1 MLIGYYLPVL
11 IYEPLSYGPL
21 SYEPLIYGPLN
32 YERLSYGLQL
42 RAAVLRT
49 SELRAINYGL
59 SIMGY
64 QLRAIN
70 YGLSITG
77 YQLRAISYGLYSP
90 ERAACIS
97 QHLGLGNVH

>member
-1 MLIGYYLPVL
+1 MGY
-11 IYEPLSYGPL
+11 
-21 SYEPLIYGPLN
+21 
-32 YERLSYGLQL
+32 QL

-59 SIMGY
+59 SIT
-64 QLRAIN
+64 
-70 YGLSITG
+70 S

>member
-11 IYEPLSYGPL
+11 IYEPLIDGPM
-21 SYEPLIYGPLN
+21 IYGPLN

-59 SIMGY
+59 SAMD
-64 QLRAIN
+64 
-70 YGLSITG
+70 
-77 YQLRAISYGLYSP
+77 
-90 ERAACIS
+90 CIHRS
-97 QHLGLGNVH
+97 ALHASAST

>member
-11 IYEPLSYGPL
+11 IYEPLIDGPL
-21 SYEPLIYGPLN
+21 I
-32 YERLSYGLQL
+32 YERLSYGLL
-42 RAAVLRT
+42 IT
-49 SELRAINYGL
+49 
-59 SIMGY
+59 GY

>member
-11 IYEPLSYGPL
+11 IYEPLIDGPM
-21 SYEPLIYGPLN
+21 IYGPLN

-42 RAAVLRT
+42 RAAVLLT

-59 SIMGY
+59 SIT
-64 QLRAIN
+64 
-70 YGLSITG
+70 S